1 MTRMRESTW
10 AAGLLCGVL
19 FLLVTPL
26 AAQSVPEQFTGRIVD
41 AGGAVP
47 GRSAT
52 FVTIRINEYT
62 SDEDLA
68 GYVDLLAE
76 KGQDAVERELWN
88 VDIGWIRIGNS
99 LGYPLSI
106 ARSYDV
112 EGGRIIRVLT
122 DRPIQ
127 MYEVRR
133 GLRSQNYPFGIIE
146 LKLDEEG
153 KGEGSLIAAASAK
166 MTDEALEI
174 ESFGTQP
181 FRLLKM
187 KTETPKEKKKK
198 KEKK

>member
-1 MTRMRESTW
+1 MAKSRK
-10 AAGLLCGVL
+10 LLGTVGWICGVA
-19 FLLVTPL
+19 FSIAGPL
-26 AAQSVPEQFTGRIVD
+26 AAQATPEQFTGRIVD
-41 AGGAVP
+41 AGGAIP

-68 GYVDLLAE
+68 GYVDLLAAE
-76 KGQDAVERELWN
+76 GQDALERELWN

-106 ARSYDV
+106 ARSIDV
-112 EGGRIIRVLT
+112 EGGRVIRVAT

-146 LKLDEEG
+146 LKLDEDG
-153 KGEGSLIAAASAK
+153 TGEGSLIAAASAK

-187 KTETPKEKKKK
+187 KTETPKQKKNKKK
-198 KEKK
+198 